1 MLSRLSSW
9 QAEQEEQ
16 EESRMRSAAR
26 RRRRRI
32 RMRANERKN
41 FDEFG
46 KIPLISTD
54 DARSD
59 STAEECQG
67 EWARGRVPSLAVRT
81 QSRQFHRAS
90 FTFSLSSLSLSLSL
104 SLFLSLSLSFSLS
117 CAKRVSRNP
126 ERTDAAAS
134 SRESG
139 LPSNSRRRSTPSTA
153 GGYF

>member
-90 FTFSLSSLSLSLSL
+90 FTFSLSSLSLS
-104 SLFLSLSLSFSLS
+104 FSLS